1 MPAEGDGAA
10 AVKNFT
16 IIRCVCAKFL
26 SISMRIMRRRMT
38 EGLRLYV
45 FACIAGA
52 SFRGRTNLL

>member
-1 MPAEGDGAA
+1 
-10 AVKNFT
+10 
-16 IIRCVCAKFL
+16 L
-26 SISMRIMRRRMT
+26 SISMRIMRGRMT